1 MYTYTYTYIYIKAY
15 INKENDFCK
24 LWKDVYVTSSH
35 ACMYAKISLFSIQLY
50 IVIILKSL
58 PFFLSSRNKSVE

>member
-24 LWKDVYVTSSH
+24 LWEDVYVTNSH
-35 ACMYAKISLFSIQLY
+35 ACMYDKFIFYSIIYCYNPIKPPFS
-50 IVIILKSL
+50 S
-58 PFFLSSRNKSVE
+58 

>member
-24 LWKDVYVTSSH
+24 LWEDVYVTSSH
-35 ACMYAKISLFSIQLY
+35 ACMYDKTSLFSIQLY